1 MSYCTSNTL
10 RLQSCTITNCN
21 LHQHGTVF
29 LLFKVFSLYEFP
41 QFILL
46 FFINFLYMVLFFKLF
61 FGFYHLLLIN
71 VVAIHLIKY
80 FELRYESFGTTG
92 VSILVRFYLRITPVC
107 FLGTRM
113 LTQKNI
119 NISII
124 QNSFEYM
131 I

>member
-1 MSYCTSNTL
+1 
-10 RLQSCTITNCN
+10 
-21 LHQHGTVF
+21 
-29 LLFKVFSLYEFP
+29 
-41 QFILL
+41 
-46 FFINFLYMVLFFKLF
+46 MVLFFKLF

-113 LTQKNI
+113 LTHKKYKYFN
-119 NISII
+119 
-124 QNSFEYM
+124 NSEFVRVNDL